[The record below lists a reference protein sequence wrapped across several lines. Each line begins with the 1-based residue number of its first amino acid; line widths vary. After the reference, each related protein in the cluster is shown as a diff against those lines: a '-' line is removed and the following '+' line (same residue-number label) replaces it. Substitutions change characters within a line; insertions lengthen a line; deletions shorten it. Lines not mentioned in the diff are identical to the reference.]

1 MINIIKIEEI
11 SNFYPEAI
19 IGTNEWF
26 ACCDGKDT
34 FCDLYEAEE
43 IFNEY
48 GSYSGMTC
56 HLVHYPDGKVY
67 SPFLLSNNV
76 YVEKP
81 IWNNGELDFL
91 VIDFKDKKIQ
101 IIKYVPETKV
111 LEKLIELPLSK
122 VKDCYNLKLE
132 VQPLTL
138 GRSGMDGL
146 YEIIWPEETVIS
158 IGDTETVLF
167 RDEDKLYLSE
177 WYENPEYHE
186 NVIIR
191 DIQTG
196 KIIEKYEG
204 YLCRMPGNVFW
215 RI

>member
-11 SNFYPEAI
+11 SNCYPEAI
-19 IGTNEWF
+19 DGTNEWF
-26 ACCDGKDT
+26 ACCDGNDA

-43 IFNEY
+43 IFNTC
-48 GSYSGMTC
+48 GAYSGMTC
-56 HLVHYPDGKVY
+56 HIVHYPDGKVY
-67 SPFLLSNNV
+67 SPFQLSSNV

-91 VIDFKDKKIQ
+91 VVDFNDKKIQ
-101 IIKYVPETKV
+101 IVKYVPESQV

-122 VKDCYNLKLE
+122 VKDCYNLEIE

-138 GRSGMDGL
+138 GRSGMDGR
-146 YEIIWPEETVIS
+146 YEIIWPEEKVIS
-158 IGDTETVLF
+158 IGETETVSF
-167 RDEDKLYLSE
+167 RDGDKLYLSE
-177 WYENPEYHE
+177 WYEDPEYHE
-186 NVIIR
+186 NVIVR

-196 KIIEKYEG
+196 QIIEKYEG

-215 RI
+215 KI